1 MNSKLKYILSLSAK
15 FTYFESAKIL
25 YQRNQLNK
33 IICGYPWFK
42 LRNEGIP
49 KSFISSH
56 SIYNILKRPFLDF
69 SYAKYY
75 LDFLGILNK
84 KNIDN
89 KTLKLIEKNN
99 EFDVLLGLAGVA
111 LKSGKKALGMKKIFV
126 CERSS
131 SEIGF
136 QNQLLSDEYKSFNIK
151 FNGTNKWFI
160 ETEQEEYEMAD
171 IILAPSNFVK
181 NSFNNELKKK
191 VKVINF
197 GVNTDNFYKDYS
209 IKKSDKFF
217 DILFI
222 GQISLRKGLHYLIDA
237 FKKFNH
243 PNKRLHVIGAHTQDK
258 DFFKKKLNIENIK
271 VYGHV
276 NHLDLNKIINM
287 CHVFVLPSIEEGF
300 ATVILQALSA
310 GCPVIVSENTGAM
323 EFVNENECGFVV
335 PIRHSNAIKERLETL
350 SEDKKI
356 IENFQINALKK
367 MKNQTWERYV
377 SNLDQAITDYKNKK
391 I

>member
-1 MNSKLKYILSLSAK
+1 MSLKLKYILSLSAK
-15 FTYFESAKIL
+15 FTYFESARIL
-25 YQRNQLNK
+25 YQRQQLYK
-33 IICGYPWFK
+33 IICGYPWLK
-42 LRNEGIP
+42 LKNEKIP
-49 KSFISSH
+49 KSLVSSNG
-56 SIYNILKRPFLDF
+56 IYNILKKPFLDLSF
-69 SYAKYY
+69 AKNY
-75 LDFLGILNK
+75 LDWLGILNK

-89 KTLKLIEKNN
+89 KTLKFIEKNN

-111 LKSGKKALGMKKIFV
+111 LRSAKKAIEMNKIFV

-136 QNQLLSDEYKSFNIK
+136 QNQLLSDEYKSLNLEFNK
-151 FNGTNKWFI
+151 TNKWFI
-160 ETEQEEYEMAD
+160 ETEREEYEMAD

-181 NSFNNELKKK
+181 NSFSNKLKEK

-209 IKKSDKFF
+209 IKKSEKYF

-243 PNKRLHVIGAHTQDK
+243 PNKRLHVIGAHTLDK
-258 DFFKKKLNIENIK
+258 DFFIKKLNNKNIK

-276 NHLDLNKIINM
+276 NHLKLNKIMNM

-323 EFVNENECGFVV
+323 EFVNENKCGFVV
-335 PIRHSNAIKERLETL
+335 PIRHANAIKEKLEAL
-350 SEDKKI
+350 SDDKTM
-356 IENFQINALKK
+356 IEKFQRNALNK
-367 MKNQTWERYV
+367 MKNQTWDSYV
-377 SNLDQAITDYKNKK
+377 SNLDQVILDYKKS
-391 I
+391 

>member
-1 MNSKLKYILSLSAK
+1 MIKKLKYILSLSAK
-15 FTYFESAKIL
+15 FTYFESARIL
-25 YQRNQLNK
+25 YQRDQLCK

-42 LRNEGIP
+42 LKNERIP

-69 SYAKYY
+69 SYANNY
-75 LDFLGILNK
+75 LNFLGILNK

-89 KTLKLIEKNN
+89 KTLNFIEKNS

-111 LKSGKKALGMKKIFV
+111 LKSSKKAIEMNKIFV

-131 SEIGF
+131 TEIGF
-136 QNQLLSDEYKSFNIK
+136 QNQLLSDEYKSFNLK
-151 FNGTNKWFI
+151 YNETNKWFI

-171 IILAPSNFVK
+171 IILVPSNFVK
-181 NSFNNELKKK
+181 DSFSDKLKKK

-197 GVNTDNFYKDYS
+197 GVNTNNFYKDQS
-209 IKKSDKFF
+209 VQKSEKYF

-222 GQISLRKGLHYLIDA
+222 EKISLRKGLQYLIDA

-243 PNKRLHVIGAHTQDK
+243 PNKRLHIIGAHTLDK
-258 DFFKKKLNIENIK
+258 DFFIKKLNVENIK

-276 NHLDLNKIINM
+276 NHLKLNRIINM

-310 GCPVIVSENTGAM
+310 GCPVIVSENTGAK
-323 EFVNENECGFVV
+323 EFINENKCGFVI
-335 PIRHSNAIKERLETL
+335 PIRDSNAIKERLEVLT
-350 SEDKKI
+350 EDKKI
-356 IENFQINALKK
+356 IENFQINALNK
-367 MKNQTWERYV
+367 MKNQTWESYV
-377 SNLDQAITDYKNKK
+377 SHLDQFIVDYKNKK
-391 I
+391 N